1 MPSNRLL
8 PILSFLL
15 LGLWGCGGSKP
26 QDGPPPP
33 PPSPLLVAIPEAPLS
48 SLRIPVQVDLD
59 FVAQKALASL
69 PRPLVRD
76 TLRRKVQISLP
87 GGLYSP
93 AVGVAFRHQAD
104 IEGLDLRLNG
114 DSLVVVTR
122 VGFKVGSALEG
133 GSLSMGV
140 ASCGE
145 RPDEQPAGIEFTL
158 RGKIAWGPD
167 GKILFVP
174 RPWTLRWTRP
184 CELTAFKIRLE
195 DILDLPLVRQKMG
208 QAIDAAIEKMPEA
221 IQVRP
226 IAERAWKELA
236 TPRQVWPG
244 MYLAVRPESLKL
256 APLRGNGK
264 TLTSALILLARPR
277 VSADSQ
283 AVPAKLP
290 RLRVDAAPDRGFRLD
305 LQASLPLALVDSS
318 ISRILREKPIEAEG
332 RTVRMTAARLYGG
345 GDKAV
350 IAVTFA
356 EPFEGEVFLKG
367 APQYDSLAN
376 AVRFADLDFDLAS
389 RSFLLSSAAFLL
401 HGTIRDAIAKAAVV
415 PLDKVLQPLAAMKIP
430 VGDGVVADIGVGR
443 IRPLGISIGDSTL
456 QAWVRAEGRAAVAV
470 GPARP

>member
-1 MPSNRLL
+1 MTNRRRL
-8 PILSFLL
+8 PLL
-15 LGLWGCGGSKP
+15 LLSLLALWGCGGSKP

-33 PPSPLLVAIPEAPLS
+33 PPAPLLVAIPQAPLS

-59 FVAQKALASL
+59 FVTQKALASL

-93 AVGVAFRHQAD
+93 AVGVAFRHQAE

-114 DSLVVVTR
+114 DSLVAVAR
-122 VGFKVGSALEG
+122 VGFRVGSALEG

-145 RPDEQPAGIEFTL
+145 KPGEQPAGIEFTL
-158 RGKIAWGPD
+158 RGKIAWGAD
-167 GKILFVP
+167 GKVLFVP

-195 DILDLPLVRQKMG
+195 DVLDLPLVRQQMG
-208 QAIDAAIEKMPEA
+208 KAIDAAIEKMPES
-221 IQVRP
+221 IQVRL
-226 IAERAWKELA
+226 IAEKAWKELGK
-236 TPRQVWPG
+236 PRQVWPG
-244 MYLAVRPESLKL
+244 MFLAVRPESLKL

-264 TLTSALILLARPR
+264 TLTTAIILLARPM
-277 VSADSQ
+277 VGADST
-283 AVPAKLP
+283 VPVAPLP

-305 LQASLPLALVDSS
+305 LQAALPLPLVDSS
-318 ISRILREKPIEAEG
+318 ISRILRATPIQAEG

-356 EPFEGEVFLKG
+356 EPFEGEVFLRG
-367 APQYDSLAN
+367 VPQFDSAAN
-376 AVRFADLDFDLAS
+376 AVRFAGLDFDLAS
-389 RSFLLSSAAFLL
+389 RSFLLRSAAFLL
-401 HGTIRDAIAKAAVV
+401 HGTIRDAIAKSAVV
-415 PLDKVLQPLAAMKIP
+415 PLDAALRPLSSLKIP

-470 GPARP
+470 GPSGP